1 MRMSDAETMSKNP
14 DSFYRTGQAKE
25 RSNSLVEEIF
35 KKWIAAN
42 AKGPDILDSGCGD
55 GSITADLAKRFTVT
69 GIDIS
74 EQNLKKARQLGFRTL
89 KQDLGKRM
97 PVKDRSF
104 DTVISNQV
112 IEHIYDTDFYLEDIY
127 RALKPGG
134 ILIVTTP
141 NAVSLS
147 DRLRALLGKLPI
159 AAEVST
165 RYRLRDSHPPA
176 GHIRIYTFEQLR
188 HQLQRTG
195 FRVIEESTTNF
206 PFPIYWG
213 LPGALKRL
221 AIKLGRLKPSFGG
234 QIMMRAVKP
243 Q

>member
-1 MRMSDAETMSKNP
+1 MKEAKDP
-14 DSFYRTGQAKE
+14 HSFYSTGQAAE

-55 GSITADLAKRFTVT
+55 GSITAGLAKRFTVT
-69 GIDIS
+69 GVDIS
-74 EQNLKKARQLGFRTL
+74 EQNLKKAKQLGFRTL

-97 PVKDRSF
+97 PVKNNSF

-134 ILIVTTP
+134 ILLITTP

-147 DRLRALLGKLPI
+147 DRFRALLGDLPI

-195 FRVIEESTTNF
+195 FKVIEKRTTNF

-213 LPGALKRL
+213 LPGILKHI
-221 AIKLGRLKPSFGG
+221 AIKLGHLKPQFGG
-234 QIMMRAVKP
+234 QIMMKAVKP